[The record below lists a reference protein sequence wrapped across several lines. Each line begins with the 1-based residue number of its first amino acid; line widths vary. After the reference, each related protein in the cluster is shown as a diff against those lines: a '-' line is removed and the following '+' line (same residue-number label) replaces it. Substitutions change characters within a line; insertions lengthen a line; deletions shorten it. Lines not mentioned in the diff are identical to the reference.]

1 MRLAFILMTL
11 IAIGLGLKINR
22 LEAENEALSREAETL
37 REYKESFL
45 KCNGD
50 RIRHQ
55 KFLNSTNNLK

>member
-1 MRLAFILMTL
+1 MKLSFVL
-11 IAIGLGLKINR
+11 IALVAIGLGLKINR

-37 REYKESFL
+37 REYKASFL